1 MSTGK
6 STFHERLGAVLT
18 KAGTALCVGLDPD
31 VALLPEGY
39 SPDLQGLE
47 EHMADVIVATSDV
60 CAAYKINT
68 AFFEAHGAAGW
79 SAMERTLKRVRD
91 RTDVPVIADAKRGDL
106 ENTARFY
113 AKAFFEQ
120 LGFDAVTLQ
129 PYMGYDSLAPF
140 LEYSDRGSIVLCL
153 TSNAGSA
160 DFQQYGDGAPL
171 FLEVA
176 RRCAEWDR
184 GNVMLV
190 VGATRNPDDMRRIRE
205 VAPALPFLVPGVGRQ
220 GGDFQAVLSACGPRL
235 LVNASR
241 SIACASTVRGELRD
255 AARSEALR
263 MQSEYHAFLDR
274 SKS

>member
-6 STFHERLGAVLT
+6 STFHERLGAVLAKT
-18 KAGTALCVGLDPD
+18 GTALCVGLDPD
-31 VALLPEGY
+31 IALLPEGY
-39 SPDLQGLE
+39 SADLQGLE
-47 EHMADVIVATSDV
+47 DHMADVIQSTADV

-68 AFFEAHGAAGW
+68 AFFEAYGAAGW
-79 SAMERTLKRVRD
+79 SAMERTLKRIRD

-113 AKAFFEQ
+113 AKAFFDQ

-129 PYMGYDSLAPF
+129 PYMGHDSLAPF
-140 LEYSDRGSIVLCL
+140 LAYADRGSIVLCL

-160 DFQQYGDGAPL
+160 DFQHHGGSAPL

-176 RRCAEWDR
+176 RRCAGWDR

-190 VGATRNPDDMRRIRE
+190 VGATRNPDDMGRIRE

-220 GGDFQAVLSACGPRL
+220 GGDFQAVLAACGPRL

-241 SIACASTVRGELRD
+241 SIACASMVRGELPG

-263 MQSEYHAFLDR
+263 IQSEYRAFLDAAR
-274 SKS
+274 L